1 MGIFSKWSILEKVED
16 RLESQIINNLNYPF
30 TREDEHVLKFN
41 HRSNQFAVSSFLSIV
56 CALVIVL
63 WVCITNPTQGL
74 LFPSVLCVGGAYFA
88 YTHRQKSD
96 YVVNNES
103 GKYSYYKGGE
113 LCFEGSMHNMYL
125 RLHEKITTGF
135 PYYYIVLNG
144 YKVESVSISGS
155 SKNLK
160 KMRDLGKGMSKRLGI
175 NYFDVKDVSPQHI
188 VYWERPAHIE
198 TSSHSMFASDPDFE
212 MPTLNIA
219 STSDHD
225 NFADSIAQSL
235 VPMLSRAKKDSNE

>member
-16 RLESQIINNLNYPF
+16 RLETQIVNNLLYPF
-30 TREDEHVLKFN
+30 TRENENVFKFH
-41 HRSNQFAVSSFLSIV
+41 HRSNQFAVSSFLSVI

-63 WVCITNPTQGL
+63 WVSITSPSQAL

-88 YTHRQKSD
+88 YSHRLRSD
-96 YVVNNES
+96 YVVNNET

-113 LCFEGSMHNMYL
+113 LWFEGSMHNMYL
-125 RLHEKITTGF
+125 RLHEKITSGF

-144 YKVESVSISGS
+144 YKVDSVSISGS

-160 KMRDLGKGMSKRLGI
+160 KMRELGKGMSKRLGI

-198 TSSHSMFASDPDFE
+198 TSSHSMFEDEPDFE
-212 MPTLNIA
+212 VEGMPTLNIA
-219 STSDHD
+219 SHCDDD
-225 NFADSIAQSL
+225 NFGDAIAQSL
-235 VPMLSRAKKDSNE
+235 VPMLSRAKKE

>member
-16 RLESQIINNLNYPF
+16 RLETQIINNLLYPF
-30 TREDEHVLKFN
+30 TRDDHNVLNFH
-41 HRSNQFAVSSFLSIV
+41 HRSNRFAVSSFLSVV
-56 CALVIVL
+56 CALVIIL
-63 WVCITNPTQGL
+63 WLSITRPTQGL

-88 YTHRQKSD
+88 YSHRLKRD
-96 YVVNNES
+96 YVVNNET
-103 GKYSYYKGGE
+103 GKYSFYQGGE
-113 LCFEGSMHNMYL
+113 LCFEGSMHNLYF

-144 YKVESVSISGS
+144 YKVESVAISGS

-188 VYWERPAHIE
+188 VHWERPAHIE
-198 TSSHSMFASDPDFE
+198 TSSHSMFEDEPEFE
-212 MPTLNIA
+212 MVGMPKLNI
-219 STSDHD
+219 SSHSGHD
-225 NFADSIAQSL
+225 NFADSISHSL
-235 VPMLSRAKKDSNE
+235 APMLSRAKA